1 MDQQRDKDHPANAV
15 TLPKVLLVDDEA
27 SILHSLRRLL
37 RKKFEITT
45 TVVPEDAL
53 RHLEE
58 DDYAVLLS
66 DQRMPAMEG
75 TKLMAKAREVSPDT
89 VRIILTGYAD
99 MKAATEAI
107 FGNHR
112 RGNLELL
119 SHHTRRNSAQG
130 FARR

>member
-58 DDYAVLLS
+58 DDYAVLL
-66 DQRMPAMEG
+66 QVAEG
-75 TKLMAKAREVSPDT
+75 LSNKHPKRNGPILSWLARASRRLKRT
-89 VRIILTGYAD
+89 MWWLLHCGSAG
-99 MKAATEAI
+99 ATWCPSK
-107 FGNHR
+107 R
-112 RGNLELL
+112 LCLL
-119 SHHTRRNSAQG
+119 P
-130 FARR
+130 